1 MVYTHVR
8 RHAADPLSGTVPT
21 RRQLVVDEVVTGG
34 GPYSWGH
41 STVCYDLN
49 AMVMQQLWV

>member
-8 RHAADPLSGTVPT
+8 RYAADPLSGTVPT
-21 RRQLVVDEVVTGG
+21 RRQLAVDEVVTGG